1 MTEIQFSI
9 VGLKNYV
16 DKGSLDSFLRNIV
29 GKDVII
35 MTEPDNIYDSRAVKV
50 LLDGKMIGH
59 VRGADIK
66 DKHIHQ
72 MLVYSRN
79 NSHSAK
85 VTGIDIAYPSLC
97 AEIRYKGAAFPQSSI
112 MPDYN
117 SWVYKG
123 KMLKPIDA
131 WVKLRDAM
139 ISMMT
144 LLDNETAN
152 YENMLPLMEIFKDN
166 VIYGFSRDF
175 FEDRKM
181 LFEQLKN
188 SDDERLKHFAEEIKS
203 LSSSFHN
210 DKLRCKAFSKIKK
223 ELKRQVER
231 NKDLFDC
238 DLQDLRKQLK
248 AFPEGLYNIH
258 EKKFGIFPS
267 RLYYAQIPRK
277 QMLSFLSGI
286 AICSYADNNV
296 RELSVRKKRKAG
308 RPKNVETSKDR
319 LLNRFKGDKKDRKF
333 WFEYMKE
340 LVEGKKNKDVAEVA
354 SAFIEEELM
363 TNAPYDEMCA
373 ALGNIGNKNG
383 YNCGMKYYSEN
394 KDEMNY
400 YRDIINK
407 KKREYL

>member
-16 DKGSLDSFLRNIV
+16 DEGSLDGFLGNIV

-97 AEIRYKGAAFPQSSI
+97 AELRYRGAAFPQSSN

-117 SWVYKG
+117 RWGYKG
-123 KMLKPIDA
+123 SVLKPIEE

-139 ISMMT
+139 VSMLT
-144 LLDNETAN
+144 LLDNGSAT
-152 YENMLPLMEIFKDN
+152 YENMRPLIGIFKDN

-175 FEDRKM
+175 FEDRKL

-223 ELKRQVER
+223 ELKRQIEK
-231 NKDLFDC
+231 NKELLDC
-238 DLQDLRKQLK
+238 DMQDLRKQLK
-248 AFPEGLYNIH
+248 AFPENLYNVH

-267 RLYYAQIPRK
+267 RLYYAQIPHQ
-277 QMLSFLSGI
+277 QMLAFLSGI
-286 AICSYADNNV
+286 ALCSYAESNG
-296 RELSVRKKRKAG
+296 RELSARKKKKAG
-308 RPKNVETSKDR
+308 RPKNMDTSKDR
-319 LLNRFKGDKKDRKF
+319 LLNRFKGDKKDRRF

-340 LVEGKKNKDVAEVA
+340 LVDGKKNKDVAEVA
-354 SAFIEEELM
+354 SAFIAEELM

-383 YNCGMKYYSEN
+383 YSSGMRQYKDNKEDLKYYRNLIS
-394 KDEMNY
+394 
-400 YRDIINK
+400 K